1 MTEPGGGRYEERR
14 ESIGSIRGRW
24 RLLFSILFVAQ
35 ALPGMFFILW
45 LELAWITSDSPV
57 NTVKS
62 ILLGIALV
70 GAASV
75 ATTGLFVEAQELMLG
90 TRDLIN
96 DWLQKR
102 NEAAEARGVEI
113 GVEIGVERGEKRGE
127 ERGLK
132 RGLKRGLTR
141 AQDWYNR
148 RQAALEKGEPFDEPP
163 PWDDK
168 S

>member
-57 NTVKS
+57 DTVKS

-113 GVEIGVERGEKRGE
+113 GEERGE
-127 ERGLK
+127 ERGMK
-132 RGLKRGLTR
+132 RGLIR

-163 PWDDK
+163 PWETRLKQTDELTD
-168 S
+168 